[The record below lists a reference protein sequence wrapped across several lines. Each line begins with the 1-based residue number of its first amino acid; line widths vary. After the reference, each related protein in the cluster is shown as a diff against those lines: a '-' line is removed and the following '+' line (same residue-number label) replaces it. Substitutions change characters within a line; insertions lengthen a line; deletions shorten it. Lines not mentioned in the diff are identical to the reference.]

1 MRFVRPA
8 DTSAMLQLVED
19 LKTAQPTYDDLGATL
34 VGKRPDGFHHHSY
47 ETVLGSGV
55 DTFHLAIAGLKA
67 WQAHRIAGV
76 RVFPEGQA
84 IQTGATVVVTVGTPL
99 LALAAPCRIV
109 SIIDGQ
115 SRWGFAYGTLPGH
128 PEQGEEAFAVSLAPD
143 ETVRFEIEAF
153 SRPGDILVRLA
164 GPVGRGFQQG
174 GTRNYLTALKRFVE
188 MNSKDR

>member
-8 DTSAMLQLVED
+8 DTTAMLRLVED
-19 LKTAQPTYDDLGATL
+19 LKSAQPTYDDLGATL
-34 VGKRPDGFHHHSY
+34 VGKRPEGFHHHSY
-47 ETVLGSGV
+47 ETVLGSGI
-55 DTFHLAIAGLKA
+55 DTFHSAIAGLKS
-67 WQAHRIAGV
+67 WEAHRIAGV
-76 RVFPEGQA
+76 RVFPEGQE

-109 SIIDGQ
+109 SVIDGQ

-128 PEQGEEAFAVSLAPD
+128 PEQGEEAFAVSIAPD

-188 MNSKDR
+188 MKRKEQ

>member
-8 DTSAMLQLVED
+8 DSAAMMRLVE
-19 LKTAQPTYDDLGATL
+19 TMTEAQPTYGDLGATL
-34 VGKRPDGFHHHSY
+34 VGHRPEGFHHHRDDV
-47 ETVLGSGV
+47 TLGTGL
-55 DTFHLAIAGLKA
+55 DTFDRAVRGLKS

-76 RVFPEGQA
+76 RVFPEGQE
-84 IQTGATVVVTVGTPL
+84 IRKGATVIVTVGTPL

-115 SRWGFAYGTLPGH
+115 NRWGFAYGTLPGH
-128 PEQGEEAFAVSLAPD
+128 PEQGEEAFVVSIAPD

-153 SRPGDILVRLA
+153 SRPADLLVRMA

-174 GTRNYLTALKRFVE
+174 GTRNYLSALKRFVNTGTHE
-188 MNSKDR
+188 R